1 MWFLPPV
8 KLPPRQR
15 LKFPHDTH
23 MSITLELPEQI
34 TEDLPA
40 HRAETQRLVMTEL
53 ALTLYAQGKLPPGR
67 AAETAGMG
75 RWEFLEL
82 ARQRAVPLPYTQ
94 EMLTEDIAYG
104 LGRE

>member
-1 MWFLPPV
+1 
-8 KLPPRQR
+8 
-15 LKFPHDTH
+15 

-34 TEDLPA
+34 SDELPA
-40 HRAETQRLVMTEL
+40 HLAEVRGLVMVEL
-53 ALTLYAQGKLPPGR
+53 ALTLYALGKLPPGR

-82 ARQRAVPLPYTQ
+82 ARQRAVPVPYT
-94 EMLTEDIAYG
+94 EDMLAEDIAYG